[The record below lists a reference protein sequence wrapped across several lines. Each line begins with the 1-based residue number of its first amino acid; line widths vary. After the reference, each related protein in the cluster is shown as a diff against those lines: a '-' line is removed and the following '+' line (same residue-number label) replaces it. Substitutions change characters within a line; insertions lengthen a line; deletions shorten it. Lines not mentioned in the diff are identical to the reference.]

1 MFDAG
6 QLQPAYIL
14 HSRPF
19 RDTSLIVDA
28 WCMYTGRQTILVK
41 GARKAQGRQPAKRT
55 LLQPFQP
62 IQLCYGGRGEMGL
75 LKHLE
80 AAGVP
85 LMLQGKALYSGMY
98 INELILRLLPIADPH
113 ANIFAFYQSALSS
126 LQTAQD
132 VEPALREF
140 ESRLLM
146 ELGYHVDLTCDMMTK
161 APITS
166 TASYMLTPLQG
177 VQEMQPD
184 FSAAGAMVIA
194 GSALLELQQESVEYS
209 VEARKVSKYIARV
222 NLQAVL
228 GDKPL
233 HSRELFRQLHVPS
246 SVSNVD
252 SDKAANK

>member
-1 MFDAG
+1 MFDDG

-41 GARKAQGRQPAKRT
+41 GARKAQGKQPAKRT

-62 IQLCYGGRGEMGL
+62 LQLSYGGRGEMGL
-75 LKHLE
+75 LKQLE

-98 INELILRLLPIADPH
+98 MNELILRLLPIADPH

-126 LQTAQD
+126 LQNTKD
-132 VEPALREF
+132 VEPTLREF

-146 ELGYHVDLTCDMMTK
+146 ELGYHVDLTCDMLTK
-161 APITS
+161 APVVS
-166 TASYMLTPLQG
+166 AANYMLTPLQG
-177 VQEMQPD
+177 VQEMEPN
-184 FSAAGAMVIA
+184 FAAVGAMVIP
-194 GSALLELQQESVEYS
+194 GSALLELQQDAIELSAQ
-209 VEARKVSKYIARV
+209 ARKVSKYIARV
-222 NLQAVL
+222 NLDAVL
-228 GDKPL
+228 GNKPL
-233 HSRELFRQLHVPS
+233 RSRGLFRQLHVPS
-246 SVSNVD
+246 KTES
-252 SDKAANK
+252 

>member
-1 MFDAG
+1 MFDDG

-41 GARKAQGRQPAKRT
+41 GARKAQGKQPAKRT

-62 IQLCYGGRGEMGL
+62 LQLSYGGRGEMGL
-75 LKHLE
+75 LKQLE

-98 INELILRLLPIADPH
+98 MNELILRLLPIADPH

-126 LQTAQD
+126 LQNTKD
-132 VEPALREF
+132 VEPTLREF

-146 ELGYHVDLTCDMMTK
+146 ELGYHVDLTCDMLTK
-161 APITS
+161 APVVS
-166 TASYMLTPLQG
+166 AANYMLTPLQG
-177 VQEMQPD
+177 VQEMEPN
-184 FSAAGAMVIA
+184 FAAVGAMVIP
-194 GSALLELQQESVEYS
+194 GSALLELQQDAIELSAQ
-209 VEARKVSKYIARV
+209 ARKVSKYIARV
-222 NLQAVL
+222 NLDAVL
-228 GDKPL
+228 GNKPL
-233 HSRELFRQLHVPS
+233 RSRELFRQLHVPS
-246 SVSNVD
+246 KTES
-252 SDKAANK
+252 

>member
-1 MFDAG
+1 MFDDG

-41 GARKAQGRQPAKRT
+41 GARKAQGKQPAKRT

-62 IQLCYGGRGEMGL
+62 LQLSYGGRGEMGL
-75 LKHLE
+75 LKQLE

-98 INELILRLLPIADPH
+98 MNELILRLLPIADPH

-126 LQTAQD
+126 LQNTQD
-132 VEPALREF
+132 VEPTLREF

-146 ELGYHVDLTCDMMTK
+146 ELGYHVDLTCDMLTK
-161 APITS
+161 APVVS
-166 TASYMLTPLQG
+166 AANYMLTPLQG
-177 VQEMQPD
+177 VQEMEPD
-184 FSAAGAMVIA
+184 FAAAGAMVIP
-194 GSALLELQQESVEYS
+194 GSALLELQQDAIELSAQ
-209 VEARKVSKYIARV
+209 ARKVSKYIARV
-222 NLQAVL
+222 NLDAVL
-228 GDKPL
+228 GNKPL
-233 HSRELFRQLHVPS
+233 RSRELFRQLHMPS
-246 SVSNVD
+246 KTES
-252 SDKAANK
+252 

>member
-1 MFDAG
+1 VFDDG

-41 GARKAQGRQPAKRT
+41 GARKAQGKQPAKRT

-62 IQLCYGGRGEMGL
+62 LQLSYGGRGEMGL
-75 LKHLE
+75 LKQLE

-98 INELILRLLPIADPH
+98 MNELILRLLPIADPH

-126 LQTAQD
+126 LQNTQD
-132 VEPALREF
+132 VEPTLREF

-146 ELGYHVDLTCDMMTK
+146 ELGYHVDLTCDMLTK
-161 APITS
+161 APVVS
-166 TASYMLTPLQG
+166 AANYMLTPLQG
-177 VQEMQPD
+177 VQEMEPD
-184 FSAAGAMVIA
+184 FAAAGAMVIP
-194 GSALLELQQESVEYS
+194 GSALLELQQDAIELSAQ
-209 VEARKVSKYIARV
+209 ARKVSKYIARV
-222 NLQAVL
+222 NLDAVL
-228 GDKPL
+228 GNKPL
-233 HSRELFRQLHVPS
+233 RSRELFRQLHMPS
-246 SVSNVD
+246 KTES
-252 SDKAANK
+252 

>member
-1 MFDAG
+1 MVDAG

-62 IQLCYGGRGEMGL
+62 LQLSYGGRGEMGF
-75 LKHLE
+75 LKQLE

-85 LMLQGKALYSGMY
+85 LMLQGKALYSGIY

-113 ANIFAFYQSALSS
+113 ANIFAFYQSALSH
-126 LQTAQD
+126 LQTTQD
-132 VEPALREF
+132 VEPTLREF

-146 ELGYHVDLTCDMMTK
+146 ELGYHLDLTCDMITK
-161 APITS
+161 APIVS
-166 TASYMLTPLQG
+166 SASYLLTPLQG
-177 VQEMQPD
+177 VQQMPAD
-184 FSAAGAMVIA
+184 FAAAGAMIIP
-194 GSALLELQQESVEYS
+194 GSALLALQQEAAQWS
-209 VEARKVSKYIARV
+209 AQTRQVSKYIARL
-222 NLQAVL
+222 NLDAVL

-233 HSRELFRQLHVPS
+233 RSRELFRQLHVPS
-246 SVSNVD
+246 KTSTTES
-252 SDKAANK
+252 

>member
-1 MFDAG
+1 MFDDG

-41 GARKAQGRQPAKRT
+41 GARKAQGKQPAKRT

-62 IQLCYGGRGEMGL
+62 LQLSYGGRGEMGL
-75 LKHLE
+75 LKQLE

-98 INELILRLLPIADPH
+98 MNELILRLLPIADPH

-126 LQTAQD
+126 LQNTQD
-132 VEPALREF
+132 VEPTLREF

-146 ELGYHVDLTCDMMTK
+146 ELGYHVDLTCDMLTK
-161 APITS
+161 APVVS
-166 TASYMLTPLQG
+166 AANYMLTPLQG
-177 VQEMQPD
+177 VQEMEPN
-184 FSAAGAMVIA
+184 FAAVGAMVIP
-194 GSALLELQQESVEYS
+194 GSALLELQQDAIELSAQ
-209 VEARKVSKYIARV
+209 ARKVSKYIARV
-222 NLQAVL
+222 NLDAVL
-228 GDKPL
+228 GNKPL
-233 HSRELFRQLHVPS
+233 RSRELFRQLHMPS
-246 SVSNVD
+246 KTES
-252 SDKAANK
+252 

>member
-1 MFDAG
+1 VFDAG

-62 IQLCYGGRGEMGL
+62 IQLSYGGRGEMGL
-75 LKHLE
+75 LKQLE

-85 LMLQGKALYSGMY
+85 LMLQGKALYSGIY

-113 ANIFAFYQSALSS
+113 SNIFAFYQSTLSN
-126 LQTAQD
+126 LQSTQD

-140 ESRLLM
+140 ELRLLS
-146 ELGYHVDLTCDMMTK
+146 ELGYHVDLTCDMITK
-161 APITS
+161 APIVS
-166 TASYMLTPLQG
+166 AANYMLTPLQG
-177 VQEMQPD
+177 VQEMELD
-184 FSAAGAMVIA
+184 FTAAGAMIIP
-194 GSALLELQQESVEYS
+194 GSALLELQQEVAELSAQ
-209 VEARKVSKYIARV
+209 ARKVSKYIARV
-222 NLQAVL
+222 NLDAVL
-228 GDKPL
+228 GNKPL
-233 HSRELFRQLHVPS
+233 RSRELFRQLHVPNQARTS
-246 SVSNVD
+246 IGTE
-252 SDKAANK
+252 